1 MPQSPISTLKHP
13 PPHRPNVFHHHHHH
27 HHHQYRHHHHHHPRQ
42 HIHRPFHRRPLPIRR
57 HDLRAILLFRL
68 IRDLLRILLL
78 FSFLLTSCCASASS
92 SPDGLRQGGLGL
104 NQDLDQDKY
113 VTYLATLF
121 SPLPPTVSECVWKC
135 KVFLFC
141 FVSCSLLCFHS
152 FRSSNSASVWRCL
165 YKNCLLRMHF
175 PSTILPLKVFF
186 LLGLDR
192 WVKWLRTVQQR
203 TELEKLSGI
212 SWEFLLKMTGMSIPG
227 S

>member
-1 MPQSPISTLKHP
+1 MPRSPISTLKHP
-13 PPHRPNVFHHHHHH
+13 LPQRPNVFHHHHHH
-27 HHHQYRHHHHHHPRQ
+27 HHPYRHHHHHHPRQ

-121 SPLPPTVSECVWKC
+121 SAA
-135 KVFLFC
+135 
-141 FVSCSLLCFHS
+141 
-152 FRSSNSASVWRCL
+152 SNC
-165 YKNCLLRMHF
+165 
-175 PSTILPLKVFF
+175 
-186 LLGLDR
+186 
-192 WVKWLRTVQQR
+192 
-203 TELEKLSGI
+203 E
-212 SWEFLLKMTGMSIPG
+212 
-227 S
+227 